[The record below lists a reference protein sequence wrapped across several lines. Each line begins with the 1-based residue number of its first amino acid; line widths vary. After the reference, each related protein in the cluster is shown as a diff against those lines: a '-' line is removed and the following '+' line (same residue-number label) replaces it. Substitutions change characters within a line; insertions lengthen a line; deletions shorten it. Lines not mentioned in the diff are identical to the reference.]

1 MGEPGGLL
9 SMGLHRVERDLAAA
23 AEEPCHRLQEKSCK
37 SSIQQIFI
45 MKLFVIE
52 CLLYLDVKGIGTHF
66 EIRS

>member
-1 MGEPGGLL
+1 
-9 SMGLHRVERDLAAA
+9 MGLHRVERDLAAA
-23 AEEPCHRLQEKSCK
+23 AEEPCTGFRRNLARVLYSKW
-37 SSIQQIFI
+37 II